1 MSCFGHFK
9 IEPNSQIF
17 SRIGT
22 YRSYRYLF
30 LIVGRTG
37 ITTVFAIRI
46 HNPQSTF
53 NFVARNQNR
62 VVCYL
67 TLNRFFTMN
76 DYDAYDDDYVD
87 SSHQNNNVANDMLPL
102 TDEHQPPEVD
112 FDDPSIAALPR
123 VLLMGPRRA
132 GKTSIQVRHI
142 YTNTCTM

>member
-1 MSCFGHFK
+1 
-9 IEPNSQIF
+9 
-17 SRIGT
+17 
-22 YRSYRYLF
+22 
-30 LIVGRTG
+30 
-37 ITTVFAIRI
+37 
-46 HNPQSTF
+46 
-53 NFVARNQNR
+53 
-62 VVCYL
+62 
-67 TLNRFFTMN
+67 MN

-142 YTNTCTM
+142 YTNIHVRCSRRRYVMLFLYLTCPFDSI

>member
-1 MSCFGHFK
+1 
-9 IEPNSQIF
+9 
-17 SRIGT
+17 
-22 YRSYRYLF
+22 
-30 LIVGRTG
+30 
-37 ITTVFAIRI
+37 
-46 HNPQSTF
+46 
-53 NFVARNQNR
+53 
-62 VVCYL
+62 
-67 TLNRFFTMN
+67 MN

-142 YTNTCTM
+142 YTYIHCTMYMLCYSYTLLALLILSSELFSTKCHRTRLYFD